1 MGMMPDKDD
10 SGRLLVVYDDDCPL
24 CANFVR
30 LYSVRKNAGGVE
42 LINAREQPALVREL
56 RSKGMEINEGM
67 IVVWRGHHYF
77 GAEAMN
83 LLAILGNDSGLIGM
97 LNRLLFRNR
106 TIAKGVYP
114 LLVAGRRIT
123 LALLRRKLIPLETP
137 PSPFS
142 PLPLAGE
149 GKSRSPNDRH
159 VAAQAP
165 RPPGGDETK

>member
-1 MGMMPDKDD
+1 MGD
-10 SGRLLVVYDDDCPL
+10 SGRLLVVYDGDCPL

-30 LYSVRKNAGGVE
+30 LYSVRKNVDGLE

-67 IVVWRGHHYF
+67 IVTWRGHHYF

-106 TIAKGVYP
+106 TIAAVAYP
-114 LLVAGRRIT
+114 LLTAGRKVT
-123 LALLRRKLIPLETP
+123 LALLGRKLIPLETP
-137 PSPFS
+137 PSPLP

-149 GKSRSPNDRH
+149 GKNRSPDDRP
-159 VAAQAP
+159 VAAEAP
-165 RPPGGDETK
+165 RPPGGEETK